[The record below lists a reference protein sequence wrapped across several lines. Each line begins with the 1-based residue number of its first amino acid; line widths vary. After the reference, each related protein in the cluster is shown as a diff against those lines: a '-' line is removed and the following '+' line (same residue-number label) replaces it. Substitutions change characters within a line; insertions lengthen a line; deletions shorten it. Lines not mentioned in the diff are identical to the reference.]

1 MEFLRYLIT
10 RTQAKKETAIGNS
23 IKRPAV
29 VAALTLSL
37 TLTLAFALAGCSGGA
52 GGGAGSA
59 NDTGSA
65 NTGSANNA
73 ESASGA
79 GSADTN
85 SGAAGADG
93 AMEIK
98 EGETLTIQVADIS
111 DTAKFYP
118 IEIDGTAMEILAV
131 KAPDGT
137 IRTAFNTCEVC
148 YDSGRGY
155 YKQDGDALVCQNCG
169 NRFKTSQV
177 EARSRGC
184 NPWPIFAG
192 DKVVT
197 DETITISYDFLSE
210 ATQVFANWKRSY

>member
-1 MEFLRYLIT
+1 MRTHT
-10 RTQAKKETAIGNS
+10 RNS
-23 IKRPAV
+23 IKKPAV
-29 VAALTLSL
+29 AAALILS
-37 TLTLAFALAGCSGGA
+37 LAFAPAGCSGGA
-52 GGGAGSA
+52 NSGAGNA
-59 NDTGSA
+59 NDTGNVN
-65 NTGSANNA
+65 NT
-73 ESASGA
+73 ESADA
-79 GSADTN
+79 N
-85 SGAAGADG
+85 SDAAQSDG
-93 AMEIK
+93 APEIK

-118 IEIDGTAMEILAV
+118 IEIDGTAMEVLAV

-177 EARSRGC
+177 EVQSRGC
-184 NPWPIFAG
+184 NPWPIFAE
-192 DKVVT
+192 DKAVT

-210 ATQVFANWKRSY
+210 STKVFANWKRSY